1 MKCSGQAVIRINLSQ
16 VKILYESLFHL
27 ESLFYFLSLTAG
39 LVLGSLCG
47 LMTVTTLLTS
57 QLHPPPKKND
67 KSEKNINSDNRRGS
81 ANGLDLP
88 QYQRRFMLV

>member
-1 MKCSGQAVIRINLSQ
+1 M
-16 VKILYESLFHL
+16 FHL

-67 KSEKNINSDNRRGS
+67 KSEKETLILTTGAGQLMVWTSLNTRD
-81 ANGLDLP
+81 DLCWSNWI
-88 QYQRRFMLV
+88 FKITF